1 MVIYSEIGG
10 GLKAP
15 IPTSSSPFPNLP
27 AANMRSDVQI
37 KFLYYRLYIY
47 IYPYI
52 YTYRYTYI
60 YIKYRTIS

>member
-27 AANMRSDVQI
+27 AANMRSEVQI

-47 IYPYI
+47 ISI
-52 YTYRYTYI
+52 YLHLSVYI
-60 YIKYRTIS
+60 YIYIYI